1 MTTIKNN
8 KVYTSSETYMEIEQY
23 KQFQLDN
30 MKMYCSM
37 MIDPIQAESKQYASE
52 RISNIQNELVTQ
64 FGYTWDEM
72 EVLEIQFYNVA

>member
-8 KVYTSSETYMEIEQY
+8 KVYTSANTWMEIEQY

-37 MIDPIQAESKQYASE
+37 MIDPIQAESKMYASE
-52 RISNIQNELVTQ
+52 RISDIQNELVTQ

-72 EVLEIQFYNVA
+72 EELEIQFYNVA